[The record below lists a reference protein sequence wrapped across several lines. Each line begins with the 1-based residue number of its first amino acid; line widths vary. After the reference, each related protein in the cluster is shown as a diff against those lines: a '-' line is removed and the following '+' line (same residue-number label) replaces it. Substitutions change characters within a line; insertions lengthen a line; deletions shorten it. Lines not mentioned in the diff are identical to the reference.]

1 MAKKM
6 NFKILLKALVIGVL
20 LLLMLIPLV
29 FVKNLMSERSD
40 YKGEALRTISNSWGA
55 DQLVS
60 APFVNVPYSY
70 TVTDKDD
77 DGKIKTR
84 AVEGTVKFSPRN
96 LKADVSMVAQ
106 IRYIGIFQMPVYTAD
121 ITLKGDFSAP
131 ADKTYNG
138 LKPEAAALT
147 IELTDLKGIAKMPEG
162 NFDGKPLDFAPYA
175 GPAVSYSGLLGNDD
189 DYKSNVDLPKTRPMD
204 SYASYKNY
212 ETSPS
217 YDSNSIKAIA
227 APVNFKNK
235 SGDFEVK
242 FSLRGS
248 GSLNFVPIA
257 RQNNFTVRSSWPDPL
272 FFNSFL
278 PSEKTISAKGFEA
291 KWDISYL
298 ASGVPQS
305 FEKLDVNGSVFGVK
319 LSTPVDNYRNGL
331 RAAKY
336 GVLFILLTFL
346 ACFVFEIAGKNPIHP
361 FQYILVGLAMAV
373 FYLLL
378 IAVSEF
384 ISFGLAYLVAAA
396 AVVIMISCYIRYG
409 IIKKP
414 GAKYLLVPGLALA
427 VLYVYLYVLLQLQ
440 DYSFLFGAIGL
451 FAGLGAVM
459 YATRN
464 INWYEEQA

>member
-1 MAKKM
+1 M
-6 NFKILLKALVIGVL
+6 NFKILLKAVVICVL
-20 LLLMLIPLV
+20 LLLMLIPLA

-40 YKGEALRTISNSWGA
+40 YKSEALRTISNSWGG
-55 DQLVS
+55 DQLVA

-70 TVTDKDD
+70 VVVEQDEN
-77 DGKIKTR
+77 GKNPKSRT
-84 AVEGTVKFSPRN
+84 VEGVLKFSPRDLN
-96 LKADVSMVAQ
+96 TSVEMLPQ
-106 IRYIGIFQMPVYTAD
+106 IRYIGIFEMPVYTAD
-121 ITLKGDFSAP
+121 FTVKGDFTAQPAP
-131 ADKTYNG
+131 ADKTMRYG
-138 LKPEAAALT
+138 DAFLT

-162 NFDGKPLDFAPYA
+162 SFNGAALDFAPYA
-175 GPAVSYSGLLGNDD
+175 GDAAVSFSGSLGRDE
-189 DYKSNVDLPKTRPMD
+189 DYKSNVDMPQTKKMD
-204 SYASYKNY
+204 SYYSEDYVSASPYN
-212 ETSPS
+212 SR
-217 YDSNSIKAIA
+217 NSIKAIS
-227 APVNFKNK
+227 APVDFKNK
-235 SGDFEVK
+235 SGNFDIK

-248 GSLNFVPIA
+248 GSLNFVPLA
-257 RQNNFTVRSSWPDPL
+257 RQNNFTVKSTWPDPL

-278 PSEKTISAKGFEA
+278 PASKDISSKGFKA
-291 KWDISYL
+291 QWDISYL

-305 FEKLDVNGSVFGVK
+305 FDKLDVAPSIFGVK

-336 GVLFILLTFL
+336 GILFLALTFL

-378 IAVSEF
+378 ISLSEF
-384 ISFGLAYLVAAA
+384 ISFGLAYFIAAA
-396 AVVIMISCYIRYG
+396 AVIIMISCYIRYG
-409 IIKKP
+409 IIKRP

-440 DYSFLFGAIGL
+440 DFSFLFGALGL

-464 INWYEEQA
+464 INWYEE